1 MLFHLL
7 YLKEVINLEH
17 NIGKID
23 RIIRFFAGIFLIL
36 SSLFLVSNKL
46 VQGIFMV
53 LGIISFVEGIIGHC
67 YLYQLLKINTCVKD
81 KRKVVNK
88 NMKGGEEMKLD
99 LQKFSLAAALTMG
112 FVYVLCA
119 IFVALWPGFALQLFG
134 WLVHLV
140 NIDKFAGDVQMT
152 AAGLIFGLL
161 QAVIYTYLG
170 ALAFA
175 WLHNKFLKNR

>member
-140 NIDKFAGDVQMT
+140 NVEKFAGDVAIT
-152 AAGLIFGLL
+152 LNGFIAGFL
-161 QAVIYTYLG
+161 QAVVYTYI
-170 ALAFA
+170 AA
-175 WLHNKFLKNR
+175 WLVALLHN